1 MTEKKSIA
9 IGADHLGLDLK
20 NTLVEHLKAKG
31 YEVKDMGVVDSN
43 PVDYPDIGVKVA
55 EAVGRGDYPRGIL
68 VCGTGAGMAITANK
82 VPGVRAA
89 VCGDTFTARM
99 SREHNDVNVL
109 CLGARLTGRD
119 NGREI
124 LKIWLDSTFSGDRHA
139 RRVGKIAALEQR
151 LRLDGGR

>member
-1 MTEKKSIA
+1 MVA
-9 IGADHLGLDLK
+9 VALGADHAGWELK
-20 NTLVEHLKAKG
+20 ESLKAWLIDQG
-31 YEVKDMGVVDSN
+31 HHVLDFGTHS
-43 PVDYPDIGVKVA
+43 PGAVDYPDYAAQVA
-55 EAVGRGDYPRGIL
+55 EAVAVRKVDHGVL
-68 VCGTGAGMAITANK
+68 VCGTGLGMAITANK

-89 VCGDTFTARM
+89 VCGDTFTARI

-151 LRLDGGR
+151 LRMDGGR